1 MEGLSE
7 DVTFKSRGHSR
18 PLWANEVFR
27 LRVTLQVHCGP
38 PPRLQDPGTGAPPAR
53 TPASLTRARLIREPS
68 KLLRGSIRPLREG

>member
-38 PPRLQDPGTGAPPAR
+38 LGVQDPGTGAPPAR
-53 TPASLTRARLIREPS
+53 R
-68 KLLRGSIRPLREG
+68 RP